1 MPWLSGI
8 MASLGMADRRNCL
21 NDSAP
26 KSSEAVFFS
35 TLGTRKI
42 QASNAPF
49 RPRHILWFWAKS
61 ALHGWVQESA
71 KMRWAIDPESD
82 VGFVY
87 LGCQVQSTYF
97 NAADIATSKLD
108 MPLLLQRMRVSRN
121 LNGSEFETGAVMNMV
136 GG

>member
-1 MPWLSGI
+1 MTVHPRVVKLS
-8 MASLGMADRRNCL
+8 
-21 NDSAP
+21 
-26 KSSEAVFFS
+26 FFQ
-35 TLGTRKI
+35 LWAREKYK
-42 QASNAPF
+42 QVMRLF
-49 RPRHILWFWAKS
+49 RPRLILWFWAKS

-87 LGCQVQSTYF
+87 LGFQVQSTYF

-108 MPLLLQRMRVSRN
+108 MPLRMRVSRN